1 MSAVIYILIGM
12 VDVFAVFALSLKLYR
27 LPLKQYIFPILGFC
41 LASSAISYFVR
52 VVIGLP
58 WLDLAILALFLI
70 AFFRLAMKLKLFY
83 AALVTGAGLNAYILV
98 QLAVLIAFMA
108 VDGSKQTFI
117 FHSQGVEV
125 QLFQITSIGIT
136 LVIATFMKLFRYGF
150 SFIPIPPHEFLI
162 KNDYSKHLGLNI
174 AVATTLI
181 VVALS
186 LVLLLNVNEL
196 LVFPSAIISFG
207 LSYYFSN
214 RRDLTI
220 D

>member
-1 MSAVIYILIGM
+1 MSVVVYILIGL
-12 VDVFAVFALSLKLYR
+12 VDVLAVFALSLKLYR
-27 LPLKQYIFPILGFC
+27 LPLKQYILPIIGFC
-41 LASSAISYFVR
+41 LVSSTISYFVR
-52 VVIGLP
+52 VELGLP
-58 WLDLAILALFLI
+58 WLDLSILALFLI

-98 QLAVLIAFMA
+98 QLAVLLVFILI
-108 VDGSKQTFI
+108 DGSEQNFI
-117 FHSQGVEV
+117 FHTQGVEV
-125 QLFQITSIGIT
+125 HLFQIISIAIT
-136 LVIATFMKLFRYGF
+136 LMLATFMKLFGYGF

-162 KNDYSKHLGLNI
+162 KTDYSKHIGLNI

-181 VVALS
+181 LVALS
-186 LVLLLNVNEL
+186 LVIMLNVNEL
-196 LVFPSAIISFG
+196 LIFPSTVISFG